1 VKVALGCAVALF
13 CLLFVLVGGAIFFA
27 FTWPGLRDYRASSA
41 WVQVP
46 CTITASALESHVDSD
61 GDTMVRAAIRYSFE
75 RGGTH
80 EGTRANFG
88 SSGFTNLYPQ
98 ARALVA
104 AHPAGSQ
111 ARCLVDPKDP
121 EASVLERTL
130 DPSIW
135 ITGGVSAVFAGM
147 GGFALVGFAVPVVF
161 GLAGAAREEQKP
173 SRDAVPA
180 QAVRLASDFKRT
192 SWLPIAMI
200 AVLWNGM
207 LLAMA
212 LPTAFLAPQA
222 WLAGGVWIFYLPF
235 FLVGAGMLIAAAR
248 RLMQSLNP
256 QPVLQ
261 LHHEP
266 RTGERATL
274 TWHVEGRA
282 SRLRRLELT
291 IEGVERAE
299 YRRGTDDMTD
309 ERVFQTLPVLAVEA
323 PVPASGVV
331 SFTLPRRS
339 APSFTAAHNK
349 IVWRVTVAG
358 AIPAWPDMLER
369 FEFVVHPSRA
379 R

>member
-1 VKVALGCAVALF
+1 
-13 CLLFVLVGGAIFFA
+13 
-27 FTWPGLRDYRASSA
+27 
-41 WVQVP
+41 
-46 CTITASALESHVDSD
+46 
-61 GDTMVRAAIRYSFE
+61 
-75 RGGTH
+75 
-80 EGTRANFG
+80 
-88 SSGFTNLYPQ
+88 
-98 ARALVA
+98 
-104 AHPAGSQ
+104 
-111 ARCLVDPKDP
+111 
-121 EASVLERTL
+121 
-130 DPSIW
+130 
-135 ITGGVSAVFAGM
+135 
-147 GGFALVGFAVPVVF
+147 
-161 GLAGAAREEQKP
+161 
-173 SRDAVPA
+173 
-180 QAVRLASDFKRT
+180 
-192 SWLPIAMI
+192 
-200 AVLWNGM
+200 
-207 LLAMA
+207 
-212 LPTAFLAPQA
+212 
-222 WLAGGVWIFYLPF
+222 
-235 FLVGAGMLIAAAR
+235 
-248 RLMQSLNP
+248 MQSLNP